1 MSENAATPKE
11 VKREKIFIPGK
22 MSITEV
28 QKKYS
33 LKDRQQGEQ
42 KKRILCKKLF

>member
-1 MSENAATPKE
+1 MSEIVTPE

-33 LKDRQQGEQ
+33 LKRPAARRA
-42 KKRILCKKLF
+42 KKKVSS